1 MSEAVGLQAFSPLA
15 ISLAPFARMS
25 QANCVQPDLC
35 VKGRTSPWVASEA
48 RPYPSSFLERASAL
62 DTITPDAA
70 PFGGH
75 DDWDVKWIPNGTAPR

>member
-1 MSEAVGLQAFSPLA
+1 MLLPASPFHVDDVIA
-15 ISLAPFARMS
+15 KFTITATAGAGGTISPA
-25 QANCVQPDLC
+25 
-35 VKGRTSPWVASEA
+35 GTSN
-48 RPYPSSFLERASAL
+48 FFERASAL